1 MSNLDDIFGGEFYR
15 EEALSI
21 MAGRVVPGVQ
31 IVGGGSSSLMGS
43 TCSLCVP
50 RTGKAGQPKLA
61 GEVTSRGMTLSF

>member
-21 MAGRVVPGVQ
+21 MAGRVMPGVQ
-31 IVGGGSSSLMGS
+31 IVGVVSNFLMGS

-50 RTGKAGQPKLA
+50 
-61 GEVTSRGMTLSF
+61 